1 VKRVFAAL
9 LGALALGFAAY
20 GTAADQDARVAAIVR
35 EGKLRVAVG
44 LAPAI
49 ATRDAATGAPRGVG
63 VDLAAAL
70 AKRIG
75 VPLELAS
82 YPSPPKTLDGLA
94 TRAWDLTFL
103 GIDPKRAAQLEFST
117 PIFEMDYTFLA
128 PADSPIQK
136 IDDAAVPGFRIAVT
150 RGSLGVDA
158 LAVRLPRAELVQVD
172 SAAAGLEA
180 LRRGNVQLLASDRPN
195 LLVLA
200 QSFAGSRVLEDRYHT
215 FRLAIAVPKGESAWL
230 QYIDEFLAEARKT
243 RVIEGAIQR
252 AKLRGVQ

>member
-1 VKRVFAAL
+1 MSGWKAGTASQIFTPDEPMWLAGYAARTEPAKGKVSDL
-9 LGALALGFAAY
+9 RAKALALEDANGARLLILTVDLIAVQL
-20 GTAADQDARVAAIVR
+20 GPTAAGVAEHLHHRHGLPRERIVMAASHTHYGPEIR
-35 EGKLRVAVG
+35 PDKALFFGI
-44 LAPAI
+44 PA
-49 ATRDAATGAPRGVG
+49 
-63 VDLAAAL
+63 
-70 AKRIG
+70 
-75 VPLELAS
+75 
-82 YPSPPKTLDGLA
+82 
-94 TRAWDLTFL
+94 
-103 GIDPKRAAQLEFST
+103 EF
-117 PIFEMDYTFLA
+117 A
-128 PADSPIQK
+128 QK

-150 RGSLGVDA
+150 RGSLGVDT

-180 LRRGNVQLLASDRPN
+180 LRRGDVQLLASDRPN